1 MGDRTDHS
9 RSMKLLALLLLG
21 SLTLNFIGAKTYIV
35 QTEDDEDNDGVARLV
50 RSGWKPGKDVQIG
63 SKWKGK
69 GQDFAALKEPEVKG
83 TGKGN
88 DNKWED
94 GTKWQ
99 SGNNWNSTNKWKG
112 KGGTTWTDDRNR
124 RSWKNDDRK

>member
-1 MGDRTDHS
+1 
-9 RSMKLLALLLLG
+9 MKLLALLLLG

-35 QTEDDEDNDGVARLV
+35 QTEEHEDNDGVARLV
-50 RSGWKPGKDVQIG
+50 KSAWKPGKDVQIG

-69 GQDFAALKEPEVKG
+69 GQDFVREPEVWP

-99 SGNNWNSTNKWKG
+99 SGNKWNSTNKWPTG
-112 KGGTTWTDDRNR
+112 KGNDNKWEDGTKWQ
-124 RSWKNDDRK
+124 